1 MQFLEIEFLKFGCFT
16 NARLD
21 FGLAGPR
28 LHVIHG
34 PNEAGKSTALRGLT
48 DFLYGIPNRSTDNFQ
63 HKNNELRIGAR
74 LVDDGGR
81 MLRWIRRKG
90 AKDTL
95 LNAEGK
101 SVDEGPLQ
109 ALLKGVTRDVFE
121 KEFRLDHPQMVEGG
135 QDLGDGQGDLAS
147 SLFQAG
153 AGVLGIRRLLQN
165 LEEEAER
172 LFKPRGSNQEL
183 HKAIELWKERQ
194 GRKKD
199 ATFLASQWKELRQQ
213 VEQQARERRQLTTE
227 HAELSTERQRLERYQ
242 QALRLVTGYRQKQA
256 ALAALPQ
263 RRLVP
268 PAAREARARALR
280 DVADAQRQIGEV
292 RLRKDR
298 REQELEKLP
307 ESAAVLVHKADIEAL
322 QRQLGSYDNAARD
335 LGPLQQELVELQ
347 ADNRSRLEQLS
358 QPLSEEEAARH
369 KPTRAQQENLDKLIR
384 ARTQLD
390 TRLEGFESQRRQLEL
405 KVGQLEAEVSA
416 STGLTD
422 PLPLRSLL
430 KRFAAEGNLAAEHD
444 QVERELAQ
452 LERRL
457 QGGLSQLQPWTGTP
471 ADLEFLPAPA
481 SETLD
486 AFDAEYR
493 QLAAQRQQRE
503 SELRQRQTEHE
514 EAEQQLRQLAAQG
527 VVPTEADL
535 SAMRD
540 RRDQLWSSLR
550 PLLTG
555 ETGAAPEPR
564 GNSRQ
569 INEYELAVDEADE
582 LADRLR
588 READRVARQATL
600 QAIRDR
606 LARELDRLRT
616 EHESSLRAE
625 QQLAG
630 RWRDCWASCGFA
642 PRSPAEM
649 RSWLAHLRGLQQLTQ
664 QQAEGRAQQAELAIR
679 LGQQRQLLEA
689 ELQTLHEV
697 VPPGR
702 SVPQLIEYGT
712 GVAERLE
719 AWHVARAT
727 AQQQLRQASADL
739 ANLTE
744 AEHQERQKQQEWL
757 REWGEFV
764 QNFPVSTEDPEDL
777 RTMFATLEAVANGV
791 AKQESLRRRIDDIRE
806 HLQKVTSEAQRL
818 SQTLAP
824 GLESA
829 SPARIAQELNE
840 RVARA
845 GRAAGQ
851 RSQLEQDLQE
861 DREQLAT
868 AETRLQQANAEL
880 ANLARQAGC
889 ASQEELTAL
898 EAESEQIE
906 SLRQDL
912 DRLRTELSHS
922 AAGQDLEEFITEV
935 SKIDPDLLPVR
946 LAELQQRLQTL
957 DEQRTALSQEL
968 GRLEGELQRHTT
980 GSPASEAEQE
990 AREALA
996 AIRPLAEQYAR
1007 LKLAQ
1012 GLLRR
1017 HLEAYRQKTQDP
1029 VLERATALFAQL
1041 TNGAFQGIKSDFDEK
1056 DRPILKGVRT
1066 GGEELEIAGL
1076 SAGTR
1081 DQLFL
1086 ALRLAS
1092 LERQLAAAARVPL
1105 IVDDILINFD
1115 DQRSKAT
1122 LAVLAE
1128 FARQTQVLFF
1138 THHPR
1143 LVELA
1148 RDAVPSDQLQ
1158 VLEFHR

>member
-16 NARLD
+16 QTRLD
-21 FGLAGPR
+21 FGPVGPR

-34 PNEAGKSTALRGLT
+34 PNEAGKSTAMRGLT
-48 DFLYGIPNRSTDNFQ
+48 DFLYGIPNRSTDNFR

-74 LVDDGGR
+74 LVDDSGR
-81 MLRWIRRKG
+81 VLRLIRRKG
-90 AKDTL
+90 TKDTL

-101 SVDEGPLQ
+101 SVDDGPLQ

-121 KEFRLDHPQMVEGG
+121 KEFRLDHPQMVQGG
-135 QDLGDGQGDLAS
+135 LDLGEGQGDLAS

-153 AGVLGIRRLLQN
+153 AGVLGVRRLLQE

-213 VEQQARERRQLTTE
+213 VEQKAQERQQLTVEHTE
-227 HAELSTERQRLERYQ
+227 LATERQRLERYQ

-256 ALAALPQ
+256 ALAELPQ

-268 PAAREARARALR
+268 PTSREARAQAVREA
-280 DVADAQRQIGEV
+280 AEAQRQIGE
-292 RLRKDR
+292 LRQRQAR
-298 REQELEKLP
+298 REQELASLP
-307 ESAAVLVHKADIEAL
+307 ESAAVLMHKADIEAL
-322 QRQLGSYDNAARD
+322 QRQLGSYDIAARD
-335 LGPLQQELVELQ
+335 LGPLQQELVDLQ
-347 ADNRSRLEQLS
+347 ADNRSHLERLS

-369 KPTRAQQENLDKLIR
+369 KPSRAQQANLDKLIR

-390 TRLEGFESQRRQLEL
+390 TRLEGFESQRRQLES

-416 STGLTD
+416 STGLAD

-430 KRFAAEGNLAAEHD
+430 KRFAAEGNLSAEQD

-457 QGGLSQLQPWTGTP
+457 HGGLSQLQPWTGTP
-471 ADLEFLPAPA
+471 ADLEFLPAP
-481 SETLD
+481 STETVD

-493 QLAAQRQQRE
+493 EFTARRQRLE
-503 SELRQRQTEHE
+503 SELCQRQTELE
-514 EAEQQLRQLAAQG
+514 EAEQHLRQLAAQG

-535 SAMRD
+535 AATRE
-540 RRDQLWSSLR
+540 RRDQHWSSLR
-550 PLLTG
+550 TVLTG
-555 ETGAAPEPR
+555 ETGLASGAQGHNRLITDFE
-564 GNSRQ
+564 S
-569 INEYELAVDEADE
+569 AVDEADE

-606 LARELDRLRT
+606 LARELDRLGT
-616 EHESSLRAE
+616 EHETSLQAE
-625 QQLAG
+625 QQLSG
-630 RWRDCWASCGFA
+630 RWQACWAPSGFTA
-642 PRSPAEM
+642 RSPAEM
-649 RSWLAHLRGLQQLTQ
+649 RSWLTHLRALQQLAQ
-664 QQAEGRAQQAELAIR
+664 QQAEGRAKQADLSIR
-679 LGQQRQLLEA
+679 IAQQRRLLEE
-689 ELQTLHEV
+689 ELQALHEV

-719 AWHVARAT
+719 ARHMARAS
-727 AQQQLRQASADL
+727 ALQQQRQSSAEL
-739 ANLTE
+739 ANLIQ
-744 AEHQERQKQQEWL
+744 AEQLERQKQQEWL
-757 REWGEFV
+757 REWKEFV

-829 SPARIAQELNE
+829 SPARIAQELND

-861 DREQLAT
+861 SREQLAT

-889 ASQEELTAL
+889 GSQEELITL

-906 SLRQDL
+906 SLRQEL
-912 DRLRTELSHS
+912 DRLRSELSHS
-922 AAGQDLEEFITEV
+922 AAGQDLEEFIGEV
-935 SKIDPDLLPVR
+935 SRIDPDQLPVR
-946 LAELQQRLQTL
+946 LSELQQRLQIL

-968 GRLEGELQRHTT
+968 GRVEGELQRHTT

-1029 VLERATALFAQL
+1029 VLERATGLFARL
-1041 TNGAFQGIKSDFDEK
+1041 THGGFEGIKPDFDEK
-1056 DRPILKGVRT
+1056 DRPILKGVRS
-1066 GGEELEIAGL
+1066 GGEEVEIAGL
-1076 SAGTR
+1076 SSGTR

-1092 LERQLAAAARVPL
+1092 LERQLAASARVPL

-1115 DQRSKAT
+1115 DQRSRAT
-1122 LAVLAE
+1122 LGVLAE

-1138 THHPR
+1138 THHQR

-1148 RDAVPSDQLQ
+1148 REAVPADQLQ
-1158 VLEFHR
+1158 VLEFHH